1 MSKVGA
7 LALICMLGACAT
19 DGAPEVTEAP
29 RIGLNALSPAA
40 LYASALTV
48 GKLDATHA
56 AQMAPN
62 SYARGVLSY
71 AIGCALAGSQS
82 MTYTVG
88 GTSYTDTGAFGI
100 ATSWTLRAL
109 TASEAAWVSACV
121 IARVNLTSTSV
132 TISARGAQTGYATTT
147 TELNDY
153 KIEEGAFWGNVFT
166 DQGSVAAYACDG
178 VDQAANDTYGDL
190 PIRQCAQPD
199 GTSGYTPCGFYYAG
213 LCSAAC
219 SSTSTYSGC
228 AYGGGAASA
237 QVVTT
242 FLYGTPQ

>member
-1 MSKVGA
+1 MSKVGV
-7 LALICMLGACAT
+7 LALVGLLASCAT
-19 DGAPEVTEAP
+19 ENEPEETAIP

-62 SYARGVLSY
+62 SYARGVLGY
-71 AIGCALAGSQS
+71 AVGCALAGTQS
-82 MTYTVG
+82 ITYTVG
-88 GTSYTDTGAFGI
+88 GTQYTDPGAFGI
-100 ATSWTLRAL
+100 ATAWTSRAL
-109 TASEAAWVSACV
+109 TATEAAWVSACV

-132 TISARGAQTGYATTT
+132 TISARGAQTGYATTSA
-147 TELNDY
+147 ELNDY

-166 DQGSVAAYACDG
+166 DQGSVAAYACNG
-178 VDQAANDTYGDL
+178 VDQAANDSYGDL
-190 PIRQCAQPD
+190 PLRQCAQPD
-199 GTSGYTPCGFYYAG
+199 GTSGYTPCGFSYAG
-213 LCSAAC
+213 LCTAAC

-228 AYGGGAASA
+228 AYNGGAASA